1 MTSTIVARGL
11 RKRYRGGRGTTALD
25 GFDLEVPAGI
35 VHGLLGPNG
44 AGKTTAVRVL
54 STLLGFDA
62 GRAEVAGA
70 DVARQPGLVRERIA
84 LTGQYAAVDELLSGR
99 QNLILFGRLHHL
111 GRREAHRRADE
122 LLERFGL
129 TDAAARSAKDYS
141 GGMRRRLDLAAGL
154 LRRPRV
160 LFLDEPTTGLDPRS
174 RNEVWAAVRGL
185 VADGTTVLLTTQY
198 LEEADQL
205 AGLISVVDAGRVV
218 AEGTPDQLKSALGAD
233 RLEVVVRDAARL
245 TDAAAI
251 LARITAAEPVVDIDR
266 RGLRVPLRNNRVET
280 LAATIRALQEAG
292 ITVADIGLHRPTL
305 DEAFLQLT
313 AHHPTSPSTAEAAAA
328 ASSPTAAASPSLTAA
343 AASSPTTA
351 ASPSL
356 TAAAAPPSPTASA
369 SPSPTAAGSSPTA
382 SASPSVGA
390 PVSSSEVGA

>member
-1 MTSTIVARGL
+1 MTSTIVATGL
-11 RKRYRGGRGTTALD
+11 RKRYRGGPGAIALD

-70 DVARQPGLVRERIA
+70 DVAREPGLVRERIA

-111 GRREAHRRADE
+111 RPRDARARADE

-129 TDAAARSAKDYS
+129 TDAAGRSAKDYS
-141 GGMRRRLDLAAGL
+141 GGMRRRLDLAASL
-154 LRRPRV
+154 IRRPRV

-174 RNEVWAAVRGL
+174 RNQVWDAVRGL

-205 AGLISVVDAGRVV
+205 AGRISVVDAGRVV
-218 AEGTPDQLKSALGAD
+218 AEGTPDELKSALGAD
-233 RLEVVVRDAARL
+233 RLEVVIRDGARL
-245 TDAAAI
+245 GDAAAV
-251 LARITAAEPVVDIDR
+251 LTRITGALPGIDPDQR
-266 RGLRVPLRNNRVET
+266 RLRVPLLKDRVET
-280 LAATIRALQEAG
+280 LTATVRALQEAG
-292 ITVADIGLHRPTL
+292 IVVADIGLHRPTL

-313 AHHPTSPSTAEAAAA
+313 ASPSS
-328 ASSPTAAASPSLTAA
+328 SSP
-343 AASSPTTA
+343 
-351 ASPSL
+351 
-356 TAAAAPPSPTASA
+356 
-369 SPSPTAAGSSPTA
+369 
-382 SASPSVGA
+382 
-390 PVSSSEVGA
+390 SEVAA